1 MRHSQAAVAAVL
13 IALASTAAA
22 HAEPRVLVLDP
33 ASSKV
38 SFVLEAT
45 GHDVEGMLSL
55 KSGRIVFDPA
65 TGAASG
71 EIAVDLT
78 KAETGNASRDKTMQK
93 EVLETAAYPLAV
105 FRAERLEGTVAPAG
119 ASKVNLDGVLSF
131 HGAEHR
137 MKVPATIDVQN
148 GHLKAET
155 SFPIPYVEWGL
166 HDPSI
171 LMLRVAKVVSVKV
184 MAEGDLQANV
194 EGTEGTAGTGER

>member
-1 MRHSQAAVAAVL
+1 MRHSQRAVFAVL
-13 IALASTAAA
+13 AALAATAAQ
-22 HAEPRVLVLDP
+22 AEPRVLVLDP
-33 ASSKV
+33 AASKV

-45 GHDVEGMLSL
+45 GHDVEGVLVL

-78 KAETGNASRDKTMQK
+78 RAETGNDSRDKTMKK
-93 EVLETAAYPLAV
+93 EVLETGTYPLAV
-105 FRAERLEGTVAPAG
+105 FRAEKVEGTVAPAG
-119 ASKVNLDGVLSF
+119 TSQVNLDGVLSF

-155 SFPIPYVEWGL
+155 RFPIPYVEWGL

-171 LMLRVAKVVSVKV
+171 LMLRVAKVVSVQV
-184 MAEGDLQANV
+184 SAEGDVQAG
-194 EGTEGTAGTGER
+194 GTGTGER